1 MGVPWTHRFFHKK
14 NDFLIRRPLGDGSF
28 GGSDSII
35 EGKETIHYNV
45 SNLKDIVDVVI
56 PHFDKYPLMT
66 QKRADFLLFKQ
77 VSDLISRKE
86 HLTTEGLHK
95 IVSIKASINKGLS
108 TELKAAFPDVIP
120 LLRPP
125 EFS

>member
-1 MGVPWTHRFFHKK
+1 M
-14 NDFLIRRPLGDGSF
+14 IRRPLDDGSF
-28 GGSDSII
+28 GGSGSII

-108 TELKAAFPDVIP
+108 TELKAAFPDVI
-120 LLRPP
+120 
-125 EFS
+125 